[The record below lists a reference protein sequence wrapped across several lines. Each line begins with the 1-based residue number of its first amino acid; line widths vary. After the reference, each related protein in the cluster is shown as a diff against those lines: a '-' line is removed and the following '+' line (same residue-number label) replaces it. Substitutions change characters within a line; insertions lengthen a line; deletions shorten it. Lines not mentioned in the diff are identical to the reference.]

1 MSELG
6 LGAAIKRLQEQT
18 RKDYQEKVL
27 KKEAGFPVPEEIQ
40 VVLNHPL
47 YKLALLAGLML
58 LSMKSKYL
66 YPVIKDEYGRIVKN
80 QMKQYLEDQKRFLLD
95 CQRDIFPE
103 DWSKNPSWTPYK
115 ESGDSYACMFLDL
128 VRPDVV
134 MEEELQVIDE
144 KGLDINNPEV
154 KRQFLMDYSINTD
167 PRLKQ
172 LAIEAKINEYN
183 IDHAII
189 KY

>member
-1 MSELG
+1 
-6 LGAAIKRLQEQT
+6 
-18 RKDYQEKVL
+18 
-27 KKEAGFPVPEEIQ
+27 
-40 VVLNHPL
+40 
-47 YKLALLAGLML
+47 
-58 LSMKSKYL
+58 
-66 YPVIKDEYGRIVKN
+66 
-80 QMKQYLEDQKRFLLD
+80 
-95 CQRDIFPE
+95 
-103 DWSKNPSWTPYK
+103 
-115 ESGDSYACMFLDL
+115 
-128 VRPDVV
+128 